1 MQVQAVLAA
10 AKQFAIDRAPPINLN
25 YLNEVQHPSLLAKN
39 IEPVDDIEPEDE
51 EVGNS
56 SDESAKVTKDESAKV
71 TEDLPVVITEE
82 EKENKWLAQVSERLL
97 FAQAAWNGVYSGLYG
112 MKTKKGGV
120 QKPTDECF
128 GEWIVDDAKLIRNF
142 FRSLRNHKADFKDF
156 ESAWYSTG
164 DLMFKNE
171 DVCHFGM
178 VLKDLKAWCEVEDV
192 SKK

>member
-39 IEPVDDIEPEDE
+39 IEPVVDIEPEDE

-82 EKENKWLAQVSERLL
+82 EKENKWLA
-97 FAQAAWNGVYSGLYG
+97 
-112 MKTKKGGV
+112 
-120 QKPTDECF
+120 
-128 GEWIVDDAKLIRNF
+128 
-142 FRSLRNHKADFKDF
+142 
-156 ESAWYSTG
+156 
-164 DLMFKNE
+164 
-171 DVCHFGM
+171 
-178 VLKDLKAWCEVEDV
+178 
-192 SKK
+192 